1 MQREAFDSSR
11 STEQEKTVFFSSGQY
26 LTFASREYMDDLAE
40 LIDTTIISNVVVG
53 CHCIVVRT
61 SFDFDIIDVEL
72 N

>member
-1 MQREAFDSSR
+1 
-11 STEQEKTVFFSSGQY
+11 
-26 LTFASREYMDDLAE
+26 MDE
-40 LIDTTIISNVVVG
+40 LVMFIYITYISNVVVG